1 MEKKY
6 KVLLAILIPLVLIT
20 FVLLT
25 FIFNFECPFHYFF
38 HLLCPF
44 CGGRTMLLDLIHL
57 RIFDAFM
64 DNQLLFVGIPTLIL
78 LLFIKYIL
86 NKDIKTPKSVYI
98 LLIIITIVFTIVRN
112 IV

>member
-44 CGGRTMLLDLIHL
+44 CGGRTMLIDLYNL
-57 RIFDAFM
+57 RIIYAFM
-64 DNQLLFVGIPTLIL
+64 DNQLLFLGIPTIIL

-86 NKDIKTPKSVYI
+86 KKDIKIAKSTYI
-98 LLIIITIVFTIVRN
+98 LLMIITIAFTIIRN